1 MAGKLRIAIAGTGFG
16 EKYVI
21 GLQSNP
27 DVEVVAVFSRRMERA
42 AAMADKFGIPT
53 YTRDF
58 EDLLRIPRLDAIAI
72 VTPNSTHADFVY
84 QAIRARKH
92 VICDKPLALTRQEA
106 VHLYRAAEAAGV
118 RHVTFVPYRFSP
130 ASIAM
135 RTAAAAGNAGRMIS
149 ASASWGVDM
158 SKEPLRWRFQRKLSG
173 AGVVADLGAHVFDLL
188 TWWCGPIRRVL
199 GRCKTLMPERPM
211 EAGGRMR
218 PVDVPDECW
227 ALIEFTTAGIGS
239 VKLSWNAQR
248 DQQIEIEGD
257 RGRLTY
263 ESPSLLQWLSG
274 GADNRESRPLSA
286 RGEGEGGGVLP
297 SSPFA
302 ATARL
307 ALSGS
312 ARPTDLPL
320 QTKDFTKQED
330 ALARMFRDVVS
341 YLRGGEKPDCVATF
355 REGAE
360 VMKLIDA
367 IEESNE
373 TGKWI
378 EVEPEA

>member
-16 EKYVI
+16 EKYAI
-21 GLQSNP
+21 GLQANP
-27 DVEVVAVFSRRMERA
+27 DAEVVAVFSRRAERA
-42 AAMADKFGIPT
+42 AAMADKFGIST

-58 EDLLRIPRLDAIAI
+58 EDLLRIPYLDAIAV

-130 ASIAM
+130 ASVAM
-135 RTAAAAGNAGRMIS
+135 KAATAARHAGRTIS
-149 ASASWGVDM
+149 VSASWGVDM
-158 SKEPLRWRFQRKLSG
+158 RKEPLRWRFQRKLSG
-173 AGVVADLGAHVFDLL
+173 AGVVADLGAHILDLL
-188 TWWCGPIRRVL
+188 IWWAGPIRRVL
-199 GRCKTLMPERPM
+199 GRCKTLVGERPL

-227 ALIEFTTAGIGS
+227 ALIEFATAGIGS

-257 RGRLTY
+257 RGLLTY
-263 ESPSLLQWLSG
+263 ESPSLLQWLG
-274 GADNRESRPLSA
+274 GKGQFNP
-286 RGEGEGGGVLP
+286 
-297 SSPFA
+297 
-302 ATARL
+302 TARL
-307 ALSGS
+307 TLSGGH
-312 ARPTDLPL
+312 PTDLPL
-320 QTKDFTKQED
+320 QTKDFAKQED

-341 YLRGGEKPDCVATF
+341 YLRGGDKPDCVATF

-367 IEESNE
+367 LEESNNS
-373 TGKWI
+373 GKW
-378 EVEPEA
+378 VEIAPEA